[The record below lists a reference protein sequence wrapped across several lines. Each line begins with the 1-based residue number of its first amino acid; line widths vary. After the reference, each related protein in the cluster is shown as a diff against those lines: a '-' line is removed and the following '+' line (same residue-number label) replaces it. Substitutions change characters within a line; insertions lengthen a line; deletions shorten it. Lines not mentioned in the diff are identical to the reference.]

1 MAESL
6 FERFKESKD
15 EVSLGQAI
23 ELLTKHEMNVELIK
37 KLIEVNEVF
46 YAAMIASISDVDDD
60 LIKLISEKDSFIGLV
75 LQNI

>member
-1 MAESL
+1 MTGVQTCAL
-6 FERFKESKD
+6 PIF
-15 EVSLGQAI
+15 
-23 ELLTKHEMNVELIK
+23 TKHEMNVELIK

>member
-1 MAESL
+1 M
-6 FERFKESKD
+6 KD
-15 EVSLGQAI
+15 SRWMVSLTD
-23 ELLTKHEMNVELIK
+23 ESKHEMNVERIK